1 MAKRDIAGFLTG
13 MPSNYA
19 ETMMRSGSL
28 AGDVMGGRLKGMLG
42 GGKTVGLSPREE
54 MEKGVR
60 NFNNLDAQGKKD
72 LIGRLQASGETS
84 LAGQLAA
91 QLKAE
96 SEGDKQQ
103 QQQQSLISFAKE
115 RYVDNPEYV
124 KLIEAG
130 VPLKDV
136 ESMSKGEKDFVVA
149 GNSIYIPSTG
159 EFKTMPST
167 KSGKPPIVK
176 NVFSEEKNAN
186 VIRFYDPNDP
196 TKILKEE
203 LAPKDQARSSVTLLK
218 LINDTNNKAQEQRVK
233 VQKVGA
239 LADKLD
245 QAQGKISS
253 GLTSTAKEAL
263 DQVFGTQDYES
274 ELRTEA
280 QRLRTSN
287 AIKNLPAGP
296 ASDKDVALVLSGEP
310 PANANPEYLARY
322 ARGIQKLAQYE
333 ADYYTN
339 SSSWLDRYGD
349 NRGFSSYLQREQ
361 AEETLAGIP
370 PQAIVEL
377 ESDMSPQALAEFN
390 QVFGVDY
397 LGATEQLKRA
407 NQTLSSLKRDL

>member
-1 MAKRDIAGFLTG
+1 MAKRDITGLLTG
-13 MPSNYA
+13 IPS
-19 ETMMRSGSL
+19 
-28 AGDVMGGRLKGMLG
+28 GGFDPM
-42 GGKTVGLSPREE
+42 VGLS
-54 MEKGVR
+54 
-60 NFNNLDAQGKKD
+60 NAQTLDLIAAQGREQMGGAVRGLLGGDRRTPTD
-72 LIGRLQASGETS
+72 LAIEQQKIESTQQRL
-84 LAGQLAA
+84 
-91 QLKAE
+91 AE
-96 SEGDKQQ
+96 AKRQQ
-103 QQQQSLISFAKE
+103 QQESIIAFAEK
-115 RYVDNPEYV
+115 RYADNPEYV

-136 ESMSKGEKDFVVA
+136 ESMSKGEKDFVVV

-167 KSGKPPIVK
+167 KSGKAPIVK
-176 NVFSEEKNAN
+176 SVFSEEKNAN

-203 LAPKDQARSSVTLLK
+203 LAPKDQARSSVALLR
-218 LINDTNNKAQEQRVK
+218 LIDDTNNKAQEQRVK

-253 GLTSTAKEAL
+253 GLASTAKEAL
-263 DQVFGTQDYES
+263 DEVFGTQDYES

-287 AIKNLPAGP
+287 AIKNLPTGP
-296 ASDKDVALVLSGEP
+296 ASDKDIRLVLLGEP

-397 LGATEQLKRA
+397 LGTTEQLKRA
-407 NQTLSSLKRDL
+407 NETLSSLKRDL

>member
-1 MAKRDIAGFLTG
+1 MAKRDITGLLTG
-13 MPSNYA
+13 IPS
-19 ETMMRSGSL
+19 
-28 AGDVMGGRLKGMLG
+28 GGFDPM
-42 GGKTVGLSPREE
+42 VGLS
-54 MEKGVR
+54 
-60 NFNNLDAQGKKD
+60 NAQTLDLIAAQGREQMGGAVRGLLGGDRRTPTD
-72 LIGRLQASGETS
+72 LAIEQQKIESTQQRL
-84 LAGQLAA
+84 
-91 QLKAE
+91 AE
-96 SEGDKQQ
+96 AKEQQ
-103 QQQQSLISFAKE
+103 QQESIIAFAEK
-115 RYVDNPEYV
+115 RYADNPEYV

-136 ESMSKGEKDFVVA
+136 ESMSKGEKDFVVV

-167 KSGKPPIVK
+167 KSGKTPIVK
-176 NVFSEEKNAN
+176 SVFSEEKNAN

-203 LAPKDQARSSVTLLK
+203 LAPKDQARSSVALLR
-218 LINDTNNKAQEQRVK
+218 LIDDTNNKAQEQRVK
-233 VQKVGA
+233 VQKVGT

-253 GLTSTAKEAL
+253 GLASTAKEAL
-263 DQVFGTQDYES
+263 DEVFGTQDYES

-377 ESDMSPQALAEFN
+377 ESNMSPQALAEFN

-397 LGATEQLKRA
+397 LGTTEQLKRA
-407 NQTLSSLKRDL
+407 NETLSSLKRDL

>member
-1 MAKRDIAGFLTG
+1 MAKRDITGLLTG
-13 MPSNYA
+13 IPS
-19 ETMMRSGSL
+19 
-28 AGDVMGGRLKGMLG
+28 GGFDPM
-42 GGKTVGLSPREE
+42 VGLS
-54 MEKGVR
+54 
-60 NFNNLDAQGKKD
+60 NTQALNLIAAQGREQLGGAVRGLLGGDRRTPTD
-72 LIGRLQASGETS
+72 LAIEQQKIESTQQRL
-84 LAGQLAA
+84 
-91 QLKAE
+91 AE
-96 SEGDKQQ
+96 AKRQQ
-103 QQQQSLISFAKE
+103 QQESIIAFAEK
-115 RYVDNPEYV
+115 RYADNPEYV
-124 KLIEAG
+124 DLIKAG

-136 ESMSKGEKDFVVA
+136 ESMSKGEKDFVVV
-149 GNSIYIPSTG
+149 GNSVYIPSTG

-167 KSGKPPIVK
+167 ESGKPPIVRS
-176 NVFSEEKNAN
+176 VFSEEKNAN

-203 LAPKDQARSSVTLLK
+203 LAPKDQGRSSVALLR
-218 LINDTNNKAQEQRVK
+218 LIDDTNNKAQEQRVK

-245 QAQGKISS
+245 EAQGQIAS
-253 GLTSTAKEAL
+253 GLVSTAKEAFKA
-263 DQVFGTQDYES
+263 VFGTQDYES

-310 PANANPEYLARY
+310 PANASPEYLARY

-339 SSSWLDRYGD
+339 SASWLDRYGD

-361 AEETLAGIP
+361 AEETLAGIS

-390 QVFGVDY
+390 QAFGIDY
-397 LGATEQLKRA
+397 LAVTEQLKRA
-407 NQTLSSLKRDL
+407 NETLSSLKRDL

>member
-1 MAKRDIAGFLTG
+1 MAKRDITGLLTG
-13 MPSNYA
+13 IPS
-19 ETMMRSGSL
+19 
-28 AGDVMGGRLKGMLG
+28 GGFDPM
-42 GGKTVGLSPREE
+42 VGLS
-54 MEKGVR
+54 
-60 NFNNLDAQGKKD
+60 NAQTLDLIAAQGREQMGGAVRGLLGGDRRTPTD
-72 LIGRLQASGETS
+72 LAIEQQKIESTQQRL
-84 LAGQLAA
+84 
-91 QLKAE
+91 AE
-96 SEGDKQQ
+96 AKKQQ
-103 QQQQSLISFAKE
+103 QQESIIAFAEK
-115 RYVDNPEYV
+115 RYADNPEYV

-136 ESMSKGEKDFVVA
+136 ESMSKGEKDFVVV

-167 KSGKPPIVK
+167 KSGKPAIVK
-176 NVFSEEKNAN
+176 SVFSEEKNAN
-186 VIRFYDPNDP
+186 VLRFYDADDP

-203 LAPKDQARSSVTLLK
+203 LAPKDQARSSVALLR
-218 LINDTNNKAQEQRVK
+218 LIDDTNNKAQEQRVK

-253 GLTSTAKEAL
+253 GLASTAKEAL

-377 ESDMSPQALAEFN
+377 ESDMSPQALAEFT

-397 LGATEQLKRA
+397 LGTTEQLKRA
-407 NQTLSSLKRDL
+407 NETLSSLKRDL